1 MFYTIGEI
9 HEILRKKQNGSRFI
23 HTLGVQYTSA
33 CLAMRYGED
42 LEKAQIAGVLHD
54 CAKHMKPEKL
64 LEKSKKHGLLIT
76 PAQEQHPFLLHGR
89 VGAYIAE
96 KKYGVD
102 DQDILNAIE
111 WHTTGR
117 PNMSLLEKI
126 VFTADYIEPNRTKAP
141 NLEKLRQVSFQNL
154 DLAVYMILDQTLK
167 YLNESPQDVDQTTE
181 ETYSYYKD
189 MLKL

>member
-1 MFYTIGEI
+1 
-9 HEILRKKQNGSRFI
+9 
-23 HTLGVQYTSA
+23 
-33 CLAMRYGED
+33 
-42 LEKAQIAGVLHD
+42 
-54 CAKHMKPEKL
+54 
-64 LEKSKKHGLLIT
+64 
-76 PAQEQHPFLLHGR
+76 
-89 VGAYIAE
+89 
-96 KKYGVD
+96 
-102 DQDILNAIE
+102 
-111 WHTTGR
+111 
-117 PNMSLLEKI
+117 MSLLEKI